1 MILEF
6 LKQMDYSIFHFI
18 NNTISNQTLDS
29 IMLFL
34 RNAHNW
40 IPLYILLF
48 IYLIYSYKWNGLKY
62 GLYILIAFAIA
73 DSITFQLLKPWFG
86 RLRPC
91 HSETLTVRLLLNHCG
106 GKYGFPSNHAA
117 NHAAIAI
124 SIVLAGIF
132 KKKWIN
138 YLWLFWAFMIGI
150 AQIYVGVHYPSDIL
164 AGFILG
170 ASIAYFN
177 YYAILPLLSR
187 LPIIIKGIIPK
198 KNSNNNCL

>member
-73 DSITFQLLKPWFG
+73 DSKSFLIITAPFL
-86 RLRPC
+86 
-91 HSETLTVRLLLNHCG
+91 ELNF
-106 GKYGFPSNHAA
+106 KIL
-117 NHAAIAI
+117 IAFSTGSPRI
-124 SIVLAGIF
+124 
-132 KKKWIN
+132 
-138 YLWLFWAFMIGI
+138 
-150 AQIYVGVHYPSDIL
+150 
-164 AGFILG
+164 
-170 ASIAYFN
+170 
-177 YYAILPLLSR
+177 
-187 LPIIIKGIIPK
+187 
-198 KNSNNNCL
+198 